1 MSMFSNKDWT
11 GFPVNPIPRPVAD
24 SKYFDAL
31 CEAMAMLSQQPRAVF
46 MGQSV
51 SYPGTAMFQT
61 LKDVPM
67 EKRLEL
73 PVFED
78 TQLGMAT
85 GMALVGDLPICIFPR
100 VNFLLCAINQ
110 LVNHLDKL
118 PLYSHGGYN
127 PKVLIRTA
135 VATDK
140 PLDPGV
146 QHLGNYTEA
155 IHRMLNKVEVFD
167 LWEEDWIVPAY
178 RYAMKSSGSFLLV
191 EHTELYGL
199 S

>member
-1 MSMFSNKDWT
+1 
-11 GFPVNPIPRPVAD
+11 V

-51 SYPGTAMFQT
+51 QYPGTAMFQT

-78 TQLGMAT
+78 TQMGMAT
-85 GMALVGDLPICIFPR
+85 GMALAGDLPICIFPR
-100 VNFLLCAINQ
+100 INFLLCAINQ

-118 PLYSHGGYN
+118 PLYSHGGYK
-127 PKVLIRTA
+127 PKVLIRTS

-146 QHLGNYTEA
+146 QHLGNYTES
-155 IHRMLNKVEVFD
+155 IHRMLKTVAVYD
-167 LWEEDWIVPAY
+167 LRHAHAIVPAY
-178 RYAMKSSGSFLLV
+178 RDAMNYGSTLLV